1 MTAPWFGF
9 TELTENRSAL
19 AAARRTLEQLTS
31 SRTTTAMPLL
41 FHGLSGTGKTL
52 LTQAMVLDLTHRPD
66 GLTAQVLAAGEIP
79 LVAADD
85 AAEDVKHLE
94 AVDLLVLEDLQH
106 LPRRKS
112 QSLCR
117 LLDRRAER
125 RRPTVLTSTV
135 GPAALARLPRRLTS
149 RLAAGLVVQL
159 EPIGKDSRRL
169 VLEEAVTAMA
179 IRLAPDAL
187 DELTKRTAG
196 GGLRPVLGALKQL
209 KILIRS
215 TVVPVTAE
223 RLIEILQEQESLS
236 TISQLERIL
245 LRSAER
251 FGVKPVEV
259 LGSSRRKDLVSAR
272 QTAIYL
278 ARELTDLSLPH
289 LGRFF
294 GNRDHT
300 TILHAHRKIAG
311 LAAADRTLARTLKD
325 LKAELE

>member
-1 MTAPWFGF
+1 MSAAWHGF
-9 TELTENRSAL
+9 AELPENRSAL
-19 AAARRTLEQLTS
+19 AAARRAVEQLTAA
-31 SRTTTAMPLL
+31 RVATAMPLL
-41 FHGLSGTGKTL
+41 LHGLSGTGKTL
-52 LTQAMVLDLTHRPD
+52 LIQAMVKELTDHPG
-66 GLTAQVLAAGEIP
+66 GLTARVMAAGELP
-79 LVAADD
+79 MVGTDD
-85 AAEDVKHLE
+85 AAEDVKQLE
-94 AVDLLVLEDLQH
+94 EVDLLVLEDLQH
-106 LPRRKS
+106 FPRRKS

-135 GPAALARLPRRLTS
+135 GPASLARLPRRLTS

-159 EPIGKDSRRL
+159 EPVGKASRSSI
-169 VLEEAVTAMA
+169 VASTAEAMK
-179 IRLAPDAL
+179 IRLSTEAL
-187 DELTKRTAG
+187 DELTRRTAG
-196 GGLRPVLGALKQL
+196 GGLRPVLGILTQL
-209 KILIRS
+209 KTLLRGIIEPIS
-215 TVVPVTAE
+215 AD

-251 FGVKPVEV
+251 YGVKPLEV
-259 LGSSRRKDLVSAR
+259 LGASRRKDLVSAR

-294 GNRDHT
+294 GGRDHT
-300 TILHAHRKIAG
+300 TILHAHRKIAER
-311 LAAADRTLARTLKD
+311 AAADRSLARTLKD